1 MALIG
6 SLRLKSKRKDKG
18 RQAVAGTLEAAPPI
32 AAALETTPPVDG
44 EPAPPPPSAPPAQQE
59 DEKDE
64 KDYDDYTD
72 RLTKLFPVEGV
83 TLFPMAVGIANK
95 DKGLLLA
102 LVCVIIV
109 VVGVLRW
116 LGTRDK
122 KTGSSQWLAIGVS
135 IVAFGLY
142 AFTLG
147 GFEYFFNEDGQ
158 QQRILISSFIT
169 VIFTSILGALDF
181 VVPESDD

>member
-6 SLRLKSKRKDKG
+6 SLRLKAKRKDKDS
-18 RQAVAGTLEAAPPI
+18 QAVVATLEAAPPVTD
-32 AAALETTPPVDG
+32 ALEATPATAG
-44 EPAPPPPSAPPAQQE
+44 EPAPPPPAQQE
-59 DEKDE
+59 EEKDE
-64 KDYDDYTD
+64 KEYDDYTD

-83 TLFPMAVGIANK
+83 TLFPMAVGIANE
-95 DKGLLLA
+95 DKGVLLA
-102 LVCVIIV
+102 LVCLITL

-116 LGTRDK
+116 LGTRDE

-135 IVAFGLY
+135 IVAFVLY

-147 GFEYFFNEDGQ
+147 GFEYFFDADGQ

-169 VIFTSILGALDF
+169 VIFTSILGAMDF
-181 VVPESDD
+181 VVPQSED